1 LPAEKPDS
9 KRWRGKSNQL
19 QQSVMLAQNISAC
32 GNLFGENCAPH
43 FFLTAT
49 ENFCQVAKI

>member
-43 FFLTAT
+43 FFLTAWK
-49 ENFCQVAKI
+49 NFCQVAKI